1 VKIDKIEIEQH
12 ALSLRKENGINTNGI
27 GDIFVLVNRQDIELI
42 RYPFGQNTIL
52 GFATMFEGKKI
63 IVTNS
68 SEILSREIYTVA
80 HELGHIEYDFS
91 DNSQLLKID
100 ENDTDIETDYSESRA
115 YYFADC
121 LLMPENN
128 IRDFIRYS
136 IKKDPSE
143 LSAINI
149 VAMQLEFNVSFSALV
164 QRLLD
169 LKLINYT
176 KKDDL
181 YSQRDFYT
189 SKRLFQMISS
199 DDDLLKPY
207 NKIAVP
213 PKYSDYVLSNY
224 QNGII
229 PFSSLSKAFSLLGID
244 VSDME
249 QKKIESDDSDIDS
262 IFEEYK

>member
-1 VKIDKIEIEQH
+1 
-12 ALSLRKENGINTNGI
+12 
-27 GDIFVLVNRQDIELI
+27 
-42 RYPFGQNTIL
+42 
-52 GFATMFEGKKI
+52 
-63 IVTNS
+63 
-68 SEILSREIYTVA
+68 
-80 HELGHIEYDFS
+80 
-91 DNSQLLKID
+91 
-100 ENDTDIETDYSESRA
+100 
-115 YYFADC
+115 
-121 LLMPENN
+121 MPENN

-136 IKKDPSE
+136 LKKDPGE

-169 LKLINYT
+169 LKLISHA

-213 PKYSDYVLSNY
+213 PKYSDYILSNY